1 MLYVVDLAPTH
12 PQRCKL
18 TTMINE
24 IKIGQNDNLFNLL
37 VHRSIYDGE
46 HPSLRWVSTS
56 TASLAKVSNDRLH
69 PSKQS
74 THPWGQVWDEDWM
87 GLTSFRTM
95 SFSSDS
101 NLRRHTWSCR
111 VWFGRELLEKA
122 TCSWWKSTLR
132 SCGACSL
139 MWTLL
144 MFLVTMGTQETSV
157 CAWLH
162 VYVCATS
169 ATEEFKLYWQ
179 SDNESLH
186 SKMWINNVYEGRKFM
201 KEIMWT
207 PAWLIRPEW

>member
-12 PQRCKL
+12 PQRWKL

-74 THPWGQVWDEDWM
+74 THPWGQVWDEDW
-87 GLTSFRTM
+87 
-95 SFSSDS
+95 
-101 NLRRHTWSCR
+101 

-122 TCSWWKSTLR
+122 KCSWWKSTLR